1 MRTIFVVGIILVCAF
16 MAGWFTIQRDEEGTT
31 IRINRDEIR
40 GDTRQAIDRG
50 REFLDKGGDGQLPAE
65 QLAEQPFGS
74 NVQQSW
80 NQQPQNYQQLPS
92 TDPRYQN
99 QPYQTQPPQQY
110 PPQQYPPR
118 QY

>member
-1 MRTIFVVGIILVCAF
+1 MRTIFLVGIILVAAS

-40 GDTRQAIDRG
+40 GDARQAIDRG
-50 REFLDKGGDGQLPAE
+50 RELLDQSGNGQFPAE
-65 QLAEQPFGS
+65 QVAEQPYGS
-74 NVQQSW
+74 NVQPSW

-99 QPYQTQPPQQY
+99 QSYQTQPSQP
-110 PPQQYPPR
+110 YPPR

>member
-1 MRTIFVVGIILVCAF
+1 MRTIFVVGMILVAAF

-50 REFLDKGGDGQLPAE
+50 REFLEHGEKGQFPAE
-65 QLAEQPFGS
+65 QVAEQPYGG
-74 NVQQSW
+74 NLQQSW

-99 QPYQTQPPQQY
+99 QPYQSQPSQP
-110 PPQQYPPR
+110 YPPR